1 MSERAPQKAAQE
13 PPILP
18 LDVERCAGW
27 APLEAG
33 VKRCARRFEC
43 LRFIDRTVDRSTDP
57 ARMAPFAL
65 SSCESGD
72 RFIHAADSEAPRESG
87 VSLGSHASA
96 GSRGVA

>member
-33 VKRCARRFEC
+33 VKRCARRFDC
-43 LRFIDRTVDRSTDP
+43 ARFIDRTVDRSVDP
-57 ARMAPFAL
+57 ARTTPFAL
-65 SSCESGD
+65 SCCESGEAY
-72 RFIHAADSEAPRESG
+72 IHAADCGPPRESG